1 MSVTEKNVEEWL
13 NSNPSFLPKYIA
25 NAPRDVVN
33 SIEVLKKKDDSAKL
47 SSVAKNVMASKI
59 LKKYLNGDPP
69 VNKVASN
76 IIAASKLDEMNENDV
91 FMELV
96 RDIASELDVNV
107 LCHKILRNVS
117 LLTKSDRGS
126 LFLARGTVDHK
137 YLVSKLFDVTQTST
151 LEESLHTE
159 ETEIKVPFG
168 RGIAGHV
175 ALTKETVN
183 IKEAY
188 DDPRFNQAIDKKTG
202 YRTHSILCM
211 PIVNHDGEV
220 IGVAQIINKIY
231 GSHDFVAKDIE
242 IFKKY
247 LTFCGIGIMNAQLF
261 EMSIKEYQRNQ
272 LLLNLARG
280 VFEEQTR
287 LQQLVQKIMVD
298 AQQLLKCERCSVYLL
313 SDFSAQITF
322 ESSDEHEVADER
334 TYASADDVR
343 FSTVFVLSEK
353 GNGNIEIPSAGDIA
367 MAQNTKVSKLVV
379 FEKMSINIPDLEF
392 ESRFGNAHFVD
403 SSGFK
408 SKSILCVP
416 IFNSKME
423 IIGVTQL
430 INKSNGMGF
439 NENDENII
447 EAFSIFTGLGI
458 HNCIMY
464 ENVCKLMAKQK
475 VALEVL
481 SYHATASEEETQKL
495 VKADLPSAEEWG
507 LYTYIFD
514 DSEMDELDTCRAVI
528 KIFCEVGA
536 VEKLKVPYDVLCRWT
551 LSVKKNYRPVT
562 YHNWRHAFNVFQS
575 MFTIM
580 YTGKLGKTFDDI
592 EIFAILAACLCHDLD
607 HRGTNNAF
615 QVKAES
621 PLAMLYSTSVM
632 EHHHFDH
639 CIMILNSPGNNIF
652 KSLSGDN
659 YRKALSVLEHA
670 ILSTDLA
677 LYFKKR
683 ADFKGH
689 LEKGV
694 KDFSTP
700 ELKDL
705 LTAMMMTACDVAAI
719 CKPWEI
725 QFRTAQMVASEFFE
739 QGDMEKDVL
748 GENPIPMMDRE
759 KQDQLPKMQ
768 VGFIDFICLPIYKLF
783 SDFDPALAPLYD
795 GCANNRKHWQELV
808 DGEAAKGEGN
818 ADVKTATDEKKDTVK
833 QQNATGTTKTTNQVG
848 GGKDTKSKTGK
859 KGPSESFRNRLSKRL
874 KLPKS
879 KICVIM

>member
-1 MSVTEKNVEEWL
+1 MSLTDKNVGEWL
-13 NSNPSFLPKYIA
+13 DSNPSFLSKYIE
-25 NAPRDVVN
+25 NAPEDVVK
-33 SIEVLKKKDDSAKL
+33 SLGLKKANDPGKL
-47 SSVAKNVMASKI
+47 SSVAKNVMASKL
-59 LKKYLNGDPP
+59 LKKYLHGDREI
-69 VNKVASN
+69 NKVASN
-76 IIAASKLDEMNENDV
+76 IIAASKLDGMNENDV

-168 RGIAGHV
+168 TGIAGHV

-188 DDPRFNQAIDKKTG
+188 DDPRFNQAVDKKTG

-211 PIVNHDGEV
+211 PILNQHGEV
-220 IGVAQIINKIY
+220 IGVAQIINKIF
-231 GSHDFVAKDIE
+231 GSHEFVAKDID
-242 IFKKY
+242 IFKQY

-280 VFEEQTR
+280 IFEEQTR
-287 LQQLVQKIMVD
+287 LQQLVQKIMLD

-313 SDFSAQITF
+313 SDFSAEMSF
-322 ESSDEHEVADER
+322 EFSEENESVAEK
-334 TYASADDVR
+334 TYASVDDIK

-353 GNGNIEIPSAGDIA
+353 GDGNIEIPSAGDIA
-367 MAQNTKVSKLVV
+367 TSQNTKVSKVVV
-379 FEKMSINIPDLEF
+379 FEKTPMNIPDLEF
-392 ESRFGNAHFVD
+392 ESRFGSTHFVD
-403 SSGFK
+403 NSGFK
-408 SKSILCVP
+408 SRSILCVP

-423 IIGVTQL
+423 IIGATQL
-430 INKSNGMGF
+430 INKSSGMAF

-458 HNCIMY
+458 HNCLMY

-481 SYHATASEEETQKL
+481 SYHASASDEETKQL
-495 VKADLPSAEEWG
+495 AKADLPSAKVWG
-507 LYTYIFD
+507 LYKYEFD
-514 DSEMDELDTCRAVI
+514 DFEMDEFDTCRAVVRM
-528 KIFCEVGA
+528 FCEIGA
-536 VEKLKVPYDVLCRWT
+536 MEKFKVPYDVLCRWT
-551 LSVKKNYRPVT
+551 LTVRKNYRPVI

-580 YTGKLGKTFDDI
+580 FTGNLAKAFDDI
-592 EIFAILAACLCHDLD
+592 EIFAVLAACLCHDLD

-615 QVKAES
+615 QVKAAS
-621 PLAMLYSTSVM
+621 PLATLYSTSVM

-639 CIMILNSPGNNIF
+639 CIMILNSNGNNIF
-652 KSLSGDN
+652 KTLSKDN
-659 YRKALSVLEHA
+659 YQKALSVLEHA
-670 ILSTDLA
+670 IISTDLA

-683 ADFKGH
+683 NDFKAY
-689 LEKGV
+689 LEQGI
-694 KDFSTP
+694 KDFKPP
-700 ELKDL
+700 ERREV

-725 QFRTAQMVASEFFE
+725 QFRTAQLVASEFFE

-748 GENPIPMMDRE
+748 GENPIAMMDRE

-768 VGFIDFICLPIYKLF
+768 VGFIDFICMPVYKLF
-783 SDFDPALAPLYD
+783 SELDPALNPLYE
-795 GCANNRKHWQELV
+795 GCLNNRKHWQQLA
-808 DGEAAKGEGN
+808 DGEAAK
-818 ADVKTATDEKKDTVK
+818 
-833 QQNATGTTKTTNQVG
+833 
-848 GGKDTKSKTGK
+848 
-859 KGPSESFRNRLSKRL
+859 R
-874 KLPKS
+874 
-879 KICVIM
+879 